1 MLLFT
6 CALAVLALGQEP
18 TIRIR
23 DVNSLGRFRG
33 GGGCP
38 GGYGNGSG
46 SGSNTGPATHPPTAP
61 TTYTGP
67 SSPTTPLRPD
77 QPTTRSPSG
86 TTLDPSTP
94 TTAGDSVVAPTTLLS
109 LLEVDLDAWSTWWK
123 YNRESF
129 LALPLHRPEPVT
141 GAGVGTEDEAN
152 ARRADRSAL
161 VEKLARA
168 LDGDLA
174 SGLRGA
180 ILLALARIAVDEPEG
195 QAVEELLVAH
205 LADAELDIAETA
217 CAALGILG
225 RPSSAPLLA
234 QLLGDSDA
242 GRKLHERKEV
252 SSRMRT
258 FAAASLGLLARRTEN
273 SDVLRY
279 ATHALT
285 ESLLA
290 DGSSPADRRIAAL
303 VSLRAIDAG
312 ARDGSGVDCPC
323 SSNEAL
329 ARSLL
334 GMLDNEREDDFVRAH
349 VPAVLARL
357 ARHVPVA
364 LREEIALT
372 LLRIAERRQAHSV
385 IVQGVLLA
393 LGEIGDAGEESLDR
407 RIRATLTKLA
417 SDSSFRGCASIAL
430 AEAGSQLA
438 ANGKASQGTLD
449 VLGWL
454 VKRAMHS
461 NSQERAWAAIAL
473 GVLERKLEERG
484 ASLPQDEL
492 LCLEQGIERSGSG
505 DLCAAFSVAAG
516 LARKREACPRILERL
531 DDLQGEELG
540 HMALSLGLAGAREA
554 IEPLH
559 AQLSRA
565 RHQPLVLE
573 EVALAL
579 ALLDDAR
586 LVDELV
592 ALLDECD
599 CTASRMGV
607 AASLGRSKNP
617 RAVEPLLALFEDRE
631 GSELERAWAALGL
644 AALVDPDERRWSEP
658 LTSGLH
664 YRACP
669 ATITGPGRDGI
680 LDLP

>member
-1 MLLFT
+1 MLLVT
-6 CALAVLALGQEP
+6 CVLAVLALGQEP
-18 TIRIR
+18 TIRIK

-38 GGYGNGSG
+38 GGYGGPGSG
-46 SGSNTGPATHPPTAP
+46 SDTGPETHPPTTP
-61 TTYTGP
+61 TTQPGP
-67 SSPTTPLRPD
+67 SSTRPD
-77 QPTTRSPSG
+77 QPTTPSPSR
-86 TTLDPSTP
+86 TPAALTPSMPTTP
-94 TTAGDSVVAPTTLLS
+94 TTIGNSVVATTLLPW
-109 LLEVDLDAWSTWWK
+109 LEVDLDAWSTWWK

-141 GAGVGTEDEAN
+141 SAGMGTEDEAN
-152 ARRADRSAL
+152 ARRADRAAL

-168 LDGDLA
+168 LDGELA

-205 LADAELDIAETA
+205 LAAAELDVAETA

-279 ATHALT
+279 ATHALA

-312 ARDGSGVDCPC
+312 ARDGSGLDCPC

-334 GMLDNEREDDFVRAH
+334 AMLDNEREDDLVRAH

-357 ARHVPVA
+357 ARDVPEA

-438 ANGKASQGTLD
+438 VNGKASQGTLD

-454 VKRAMHS
+454 VKRAMRS

-473 GVLERKLEERG
+473 GVLGRRLDERG
-484 ASLPQDEL
+484 ASLPEDEL

-516 LARKREACPRILERL
+516 LARKREACSRILERL

-540 HMALSLGLAGAREA
+540 HMALALGLAGAPEA
-554 IEPLH
+554 IGPLH
-559 AQLSRA
+559 QQLSRA